1 MANKTICIEREYG
14 SNGMKIAQWL
24 SKSTG
29 MTVYGR
35 DALQAIAK
43 ENDLVKEISEE
54 DPDWEKEA
62 YKEAVNFLSARENC
76 IFVGTG
82 AASVCQGKE
91 RNLNIFIKADEE
103 SKIAWVMASGKI
115 GREAA
120 VAKIEEMG
128 THRENNRKNFAVTET
143 GEPVVYDLVLSSS
156 KFGIEGS
163 AEIIKQSVSRI

>member
-14 SNGMKIAQWL
+14 SNGKKIAQWL
-24 SKSTG
+24 SRSTG
-29 MTVYGR
+29 ITVYGR
-35 DALQAIAK
+35 DALQAIAR
-43 ENDLVKEISEE
+43 ENDLVKGVSEE
-54 DPDWEKEA
+54 SPEWEKEA
-62 YKEAVNFLSARENC
+62 YKEAVNFLSAKGHC

-103 SKIAWVMASGKI
+103 SKIAWVMASEKI
-115 GREAA
+115 DKEAA
-120 VAKIEEMG
+120 IAKIEEMG
-128 THRENNRKNFAVTET
+128 THRENNRKNFAVTEA
-143 GEPVVYDLVLSSS
+143 GEPVVYDLILSSS

>member
-62 YKEAVNFLSARENC
+62 YKEAVNFLSARGNC

-120 VAKIEEMG
+120 VA
-128 THRENNRKNFAVTET
+128 
-143 GEPVVYDLVLSSS
+143 
-156 KFGIEGS
+156 
-163 AEIIKQSVSRI
+163 